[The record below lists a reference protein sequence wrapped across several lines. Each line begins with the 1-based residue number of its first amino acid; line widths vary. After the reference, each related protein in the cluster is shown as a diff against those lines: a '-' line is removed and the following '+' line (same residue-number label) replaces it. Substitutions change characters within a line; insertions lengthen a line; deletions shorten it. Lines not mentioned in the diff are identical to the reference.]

1 MLAQERQ
8 HAILEI
14 LAQQGGIIKMKD
26 IASQFQVSNETA
38 RRDLEVLQDQK
49 LVTRVYGGA
58 ILTDRRE
65 PLALPH
71 QRGSESAGGNNTR
84 VMIGRAAAELV
95 HDGEVVILASGSTI
109 LEVARHLKRLRDLT
123 VLTNSLAVINE
134 LIETNFNIY
143 VLGGKLDNNELN
155 MSGAMG
161 VRAIQG
167 IFADKTFIGAGGIT
181 FQYGVSDYG
190 SSDAAIRA
198 EMISRANQTI
208 LVAQSDKFGRNTFSL
223 DTPLDQIHTI
233 VSDSALTQEY
243 ADGIR
248 EMGIELILAQ
258 E

>member
-14 LAQQGGIIKMKD
+14 LAQKGGIIKMKD
-26 IASQFQVSNETA
+26 IVAQFQVSNETA

-65 PLALPH
+65 QAPFPF
-71 QRGSESAGGNNTR
+71 QRENEPAGQNNER
-84 VMIGRAAAELV
+84 VLIGKAAADLV
-95 HDGEVVILASGSTI
+95 HNGEVVILASGTTI
-109 LEVARHLKRLRDLT
+109 LEVARHLKHLQDLT

-134 LIETNFNIY
+134 LIDTNFSIY
-143 VLGGKLDNNELN
+143 VLGGKLDTNELI
-155 MSGAMG
+155 MSGNMG

-181 FQYGVSDYG
+181 FQYGVSDY
-190 SSDAAIRA
+190 SNSDAVIRS
-198 EMISRANQTI
+198 EMVHRANQTI
-208 LVAQSDKFGRNTFSL
+208 LVAQSNKFGRNTFSL
-223 DTPLDQIHTI
+223 DIPLGQINTI
-233 VSDSALTQEY
+233 VSDSGLTKEY
-243 ADGIR
+243 VDGIR

-258 E
+258 G